1 MGLYHHLI
9 LVSIAEAEAGV
20 AASTEVKKKT
30 LMRNRHAKI
39 KPKSQ

>member
-1 MGLYHHLI
+1 
-9 LVSIAEAEAGV
+9 V